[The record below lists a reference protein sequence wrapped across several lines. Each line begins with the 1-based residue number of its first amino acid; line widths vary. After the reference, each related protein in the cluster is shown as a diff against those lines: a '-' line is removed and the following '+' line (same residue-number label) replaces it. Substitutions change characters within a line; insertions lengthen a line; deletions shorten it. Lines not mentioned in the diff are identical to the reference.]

1 MTRYATW
8 RIVQAAP
15 LLLLISVASFAVMHL
30 APGGPLTAY
39 AHNPMVSPQQIALI
53 RRELGLDDP
62 GYVQYFKWL
71 SSMLR
76 GNWGFSY
83 QDGRPVLTVILE
95 RLPATL
101 VLMGAALLI
110 SVAFALLIGII
121 SATRQYSKLDYT
133 LTLGTFFAWAMPTFW
148 FGLMAQFLLAVHLR
162 IFPVSGMT
170 SIAGG
175 PFDVLVHLILPS
187 FVLGLTSIASWSRY
201 LRSSLLEV
209 LSQPFMVTAQAK
221 GNSER
226 AALFKHAL
234 KNALLPLV
242 TIMGLDIPSLFTGA
256 VITETIF
263 SWPGMGRLFFDALNA
278 RDYPVEMGLL
288 MISASLII
296 AGNLIADLAYAVLD
310 PRVRLGAAVGA

>member
-1 MTRYATW
+1 MIRYAAG
-8 RIVQAAP
+8 RVLQAVP
-15 LLLLISVASFAVMHL
+15 LLLLVSVASFAVMHL

-39 AHNPMVSPQQIALI
+39 AHNQQVTPRQLALI
-53 RRELGLDDP
+53 KQELGLNDP

-71 SSMLR
+71 FSVLR
-76 GNWGFSY
+76 GDWGFSY
-83 QDGRPVLTVILE
+83 QDGRPVLTVIAE

-101 VLMGAALLI
+101 LLMGAALLI
-110 SVAFALLIGII
+110 SVALALVIGIVG
-121 SATRQYSKLDYT
+121 ATRQYSKLDYT
-133 LTLGTFFAWAMPTFW
+133 ITLGTFFAWAMPTFW
-148 FGLMAQFLLAVHLR
+148 FGLMAQFVLAVHLR
-162 IFPVSGMT
+162 VFPVSGMT

-175 PFDVLVHLILPS
+175 PLDIPLHLVLPS
-187 FVLGLTSIASWSRY
+187 LVLGLTSIASWSRY

-209 LSQPFMVTAQAK
+209 LSQPFMTTAHAK

-226 AALFKHAL
+226 AALFRHAL

-263 SWPGMGRLFFDALNA
+263 SWPGMGRLFFDSLNA

-288 MISASLII
+288 MFSATLIVL
-296 AGNLIADLAYAVLD
+296 GNLVADLAYALLD
-310 PRVRLGAAVGA
+310 PRIRLGARVGA

>member
-1 MTRYATW
+1 MTRYAGN
-8 RIVQAAP
+8 RILQAMP
-15 LLLLISVASFAVMHL
+15 LLLLISIASFAVMHL

-71 SSMLR
+71 GSMLR
-76 GNWGFSY
+76 GDWGYSY

-101 VLMGAALLI
+101 LLMGAALCI
-110 SVAFALLIGII
+110 SIALALLIGIV
-121 SATRQYSKLDYT
+121 SATRQYSRLDYT

-148 FGLMAQFLLAVHLR
+148 FGLMAQFVLAVHLR
-162 IFPVSGMT
+162 VFPVAGMT
-170 SIAGG
+170 SIVGG
-175 PFDVLVHLILPS
+175 PLDVPLHLVLPS
-187 FVLGLTSIASWSRY
+187 LVLGLTSIASWSRY

-209 LSQPFMVTAQAK
+209 LSQPFVITARAK

-263 SWPGMGRLFFDALNA
+263 SWPGMGRLFFDSLNA

-288 MISASLII
+288 MISATLII
-296 AGNLIADLAYAVLD
+296 LGNLVADLVYALLD
-310 PRVRLGAAVGA
+310 PRIRLGARAGA